1 MIIHLKIMKGV
12 YIMIH
17 VTRMGE
23 NSVHDE
29 TFFVDRPQGHPVY
42 LLLLVKTRA
51 RFFVGDAWQETPKH
65 TAILFEPGQK
75 HLYGPLSGTEE
86 KPAYINSWIRMS
98 SSTPILSEHF
108 PYGKPVFLHNP
119 EEFYTLFHTINN
131 EFYGAAP
138 HKNRV
143 IHYLLSALLDKIAD
157 ESDIREYPPLY
168 YPLVSLREKIYAFP
182 QQNWNVPAMAKEL
195 GISAGYLHVI
205 YKHFFG
211 VTCIG
216 DVVRSRI
223 QTACELLSSTNR
235 TVEEIA
241 QLCGY
246 RYTEHFVRQF
256 KARMGITPAKYRK
269 CGG

>member
-1 MIIHLKIMKGV
+1 M
-12 YIMIH
+12 
-17 VTRMGE
+17 
-23 NSVHDE
+23 NN
-29 TFFVDRPQGHPVY
+29 PV
-42 LLLLVKTRA
+42 
-51 RFFVGDAWQETPKH
+51 
-65 TAILFEPGQK
+65 
-75 HLYGPLSGTEE
+75 
-86 KPAYINSWIRMS
+86 
-98 SSTPILSEHF
+98 
-108 PYGKPVFLHNP
+108 
-119 EEFYTLFHTINN
+119 
-131 EFYGAAP
+131 
-138 HKNRV
+138 
-143 IHYLLSALLDKIAD
+143 